1 MAQKISREEE
11 AKIPQFHSHEEAKAW
26 FEDRYGEDF
35 ILTGTEYLGQEQ
47 EKCYFYYL
55 ILDWKEYMKGLK
67 EVRINHNM
75 AAGLDF
81 LYSHQPVQIMENGS
95 IHIVH

>member
-1 MAQKISREEE
+1 MVQKISREEE

-26 FEDRYGEDF
+26 FEDKYGKDF
-35 ILTGTEYLGQEQ
+35 ILTGVDYLGQEE

-55 ILDWKEYMKGLK
+55 ILNWEEYRKGQNELK
-67 EVRINHNM
+67 RTGRLVGFDYLN
-75 AAGLDF
+75 
-81 LYSHQPVQIMENGS
+81 SHQPVQIMENGS